1 MRIAYLSRAHTFHK
15 SGAHRF
21 HHNTV
26 LPFLVEQG
34 HDVTLITASTSPHK
48 NSLASDN
55 SENYLVETIANT
67 RHTGFSLSLLVGFRK
82 KVSRGGFD
90 LVIASSWSGLLL
102 PRNKG
107 PRVIHFFHNSWTT
120 MQQPI
125 ERKESKVSEIKR
137 RYNRFAQKLLWLTR
151 AALVLASK
159 TEVVFPSRF
168 TKEAFERDTA
178 FIRKIVPESSFRVA
192 YNPVIL
198 EVDGNCDGIS
208 SEKKV
213 GLVNIG
219 FLGRLSPQKGILHL
233 FDILEALDAKLDRE
247 VCLHIAGPI
256 DDENYFNLIKQ
267 RRHALKAK
275 LERGRVCLCGPVQ
288 KQCAIQFFKSLDLAI
303 FPSLVQEG
311 FSLAVLEAMV
321 SGTPILAYESGGT
334 AEALKF
340 GELGTIVSQGN
351 VEAMKEQALYILNN
365 IDRYKDLARKAEE
378 DATSNYTVE
387 KHVQTLFSRGV

>member
-34 HDVTLITASTSPHK
+34 HDVTLITASLNPNENAQS
-48 NSLASDN
+48 SDN
-55 SENYLVETIANT
+55 LENYHVETIPNT
-67 RHTGFSLSLLVGFRK
+67 RHTGFSLSLLIGFRK
-82 KVSRGGFD
+82 KVSRGAFD

-102 PRNKG
+102 PRTKG
-107 PRVIHFFHNSWTT
+107 QRVIHFFHNSWTT

-125 ERKESKVSEIKR
+125 ERKDSKVTEIKR
-137 RYNRFAQKLLWLTR
+137 RLSRFTQRLLWLIR
-151 AALVLASK
+151 ATLVLACK

-168 TKEAFERDTA
+168 TKEAFERDTV
-178 FIRKIVPESSFRVA
+178 FIRKIVPESSFRVV
-192 YNPVIL
+192 YNPVVL
-198 EVDGNCDGIS
+198 EVDGKCEGIS
-208 SEKKV
+208 SEKQV

-233 FDILEALDAKLDRE
+233 FDVLEALDAKLNRE

-256 DDENYFNLIKQ
+256 DDEIYFKLIVQ
-267 RRHALKAK
+267 SRNSLEAK
-275 LERGRVCLCGPVQ
+275 LESGRVCFCGPVQ
-288 KQCAIQFFKSLDLAI
+288 KQCTIQFFKSLDLAL

-334 AEALKF
+334 AEALRF
-340 GELGTIVSQGN
+340 GELGTIVRQGD
-351 VEAMKEQALYILNN
+351 VEAMKEKALEILNN
-365 IDRYKDLARKAEE
+365 IDRHKDIARKAKE
-378 DATSNYTVE
+378 DAMTNYTVD
-387 KHVQTLFSRGV
+387 KHVQTLLSREA